1 MKSYLIDEIPAADV
15 KRIHRFLKTHA
26 LSSGIDTLFWVEVAT
41 PLLSPLQQEH
51 LPCHPYVFAVETG
64 QTFLRAELYLRTLR
78 DMKCSCQDYCTP
90 QQAHFVIEWV
100 NGVLQ
105 QLSVR
110 T

>member
-1 MKSYLIDEIPAADV
+1 
-15 KRIHRFLKTHA
+15 
-26 LSSGIDTLFWVEVAT
+26 
-41 PLLSPLQQEH
+41 
-51 LPCHPYVFAVETG
+51 VFAVETG